1 MLMLMLMLATQVL
14 EELAEAKLHST
25 RELQAARTDLKNAQE
40 EFNSARQMGLQRQNE
55 LQSEMNQL
63 KMSYEMR
70 EKDVDRLNQVCVCV
84 FARACV
90 CVFV

>member
-1 MLMLMLMLATQVL
+1 
-14 EELAEAKLHST
+14 
-25 RELQAARTDLKNAQE
+25 
-40 EFNSARQMGLQRQNE
+40 MGLQRQNE

-84 FARACV
+84 CV
-90 CVFV
+90 CVCACECVCVCVSACVRARVRG